1 MTERP
6 ATEIPAWASLTGFD
20 GLAPILPGGRQAP
33 RPPKA
38 AVELVEHAIAA
49 GWKTALEWGED
60 SAGEP
65 FLSVQLAI
73 AEPYHYFRL
82 CWHSRGQLAR
92 VDPAEE
98 FTRDVSAAR
107 LRLFSKLLTTRGAG
121 APAADAPSVTA
132 IRQIIAAHPAT
143 AFPSTPTTEGG
154 TP

>member
-1 MTERP
+1 MTGR
-6 ATEIPAWASLTGFD
+6 AAAGIPPWASLTGFD
-20 GLAPILPGGRQAP
+20 GLAPILPGGRRAP

-38 AVELVEHAIAA
+38 AVELIDDARAA
-49 GWKTALEWGED
+49 GWRTALEWGED

-65 FLSVQLAI
+65 FLSVQLAL
-73 AEPYHYFRL
+73 AQPYHYFRL

-98 FTRDVSAAR
+98 FIRDVSAAR

-121 APAADAPSVTA
+121 ALAVDAPSVTA
-132 IRQIIAAHPAT
+132 IRQIIAAHPVA
-143 AFPSTPTTEGG
+143 ASPSTPTTEGG

>member
-1 MTERP
+1 VTERP

-49 GWKTALEWGED
+49 GWKTALEWAED
-60 SAGEP
+60 SEGEP
-65 FLSVQLAI
+65 FLSVHLAI

-82 CWHSRGQLAR
+82 CWHSRGQLPR
-92 VDPAEE
+92 VDPEQE
-98 FTRDVSAAR
+98 PTRDVSGAR
-107 LRLFSKLLTTRGAG
+107 LRLFSKSLTTRGAG
-121 APAADAPSVTA
+121 APAAEAPSVKA
-132 IRQIIAAHPAT
+132 IRQTIAAHPAT
-143 AFPSTPTTEGG
+143 AATATPTTEGG